1 MTAAATNETK
11 ARRRKGVAGPLRKRI
26 LDAALEI
33 MRTDGL
39 KRLTQPKVA
48 AAAGIRQS
56 HLTYYFPKK
65 VDLIVALLGDHVHGE
80 ERHGEEGHAAGEG
93 QGPSTDQAHGHEGHH
108 HHDPEHIGSA
118 LELVASDSR
127 RISFFL
133 NLIVEAEQEPALR
146 RMVYVHMAAFD
157 AVVARA
163 YGRPADDP
171 DVEAFVDSLRGFGMK
186 QLLRDDAKTID
197 IDALAAR
204 FGLKRSRAP
213 PAPTRSTARRSQRP
227 SPYCRGRRRRN
238 GRPSGCRGRAR
249 RSPPRPHHRHRGT

>member
-1 MTAAATNETK
+1 
-11 ARRRKGVAGPLRKRI
+11 
-26 LDAALEI
+26 

-80 ERHGEEGHAAGEG
+80 EGHGEDH
-93 QGPSTDQAHGHEGHH
+93 AHGQEHTHSGHG
-108 HHDPEHIGSA
+108 HHDPAHIGPA
-118 LELVASDSR
+118 LELVASDRR

-146 RMVYVHMAAFD
+146 RMVYEHMAAFD

-163 YGRPADDP
+163 YGRDVGDP

-186 QLLRDDAKTID
+186 QLLREGPKDID

-204 FGLKRSRAP
+204 FGLKRS
-213 PAPTRSTARRSQRP
+213 
-227 SPYCRGRRRRN
+227 
-238 GRPSGCRGRAR
+238 
-249 RSPPRPHHRHRGT
+249 

>member
-11 ARRRKGVAGPLRKRI
+11 GRRRKGVAGPLRKRI

-80 ERHGEEGHAAGEG
+80 EGHAAEEGHGH
-93 QGPSTDQAHGHEGHH
+93 SHDQAHGHEGHH

-118 LELVASDSR
+118 LDLVASDRR

-146 RMVYVHMAAFD
+146 RMVYEHMAAFD
-157 AVVARA
+157 TVVARA
-163 YGRPADDP
+163 YGRDVGDP

-204 FGLKRSRAP
+204 FGLSRA
-213 PAPTRSTARRSQRP
+213 
-227 SPYCRGRRRRN
+227 
-238 GRPSGCRGRAR
+238 
-249 RSPPRPHHRHRGT
+249 